1 MKHVMATKPKSEEQV
16 SRERRDEIVAMKKAG
31 FIPVTQREQRELRRQ
46 QRQAEAERAKLTQQD
61 ILNKC
66 NSAGSCVAT
75 INDIKNAFPNLIHQI
90 DDNAYRTQIDNK
102 GFHEFLLS
110 NKLSF
115 SLPDFVFKKQV

>member
-1 MKHVMATKPKSEEQV
+1 MATKPKSHEQV
-16 SRERRDEIVAMKKAG
+16 SREIHEELEALRKAG
-31 FIPVTQREQRELRRQ
+31 FVPLTQKEQRELRRQ
-46 QRQAEAERAKLTQQD
+46 QRQGEAERAKLTQQD

-66 NSAGSCVAT
+66 DSTGSCVAT